1 MKKLINKVSV
11 LLIALSLFACTEG
24 NKVIDQ
30 VLNDTEIGGG
40 ALRTLSV
47 ASPIIESGVATSKFS
62 AVVEVQ
68 DVNQSKDTEK
78 IDIYVTF
85 KDNNLADGN
94 NSKAE
99 VLLKSIP
106 ATSFVQGSREFMN
119 AAIDV
124 TIAELKTKFSLTA
137 SQYTGGDV
145 FTVRLA
151 QVMKNGNVFTSTN
164 AAGTVT
170 GGAFF
175 NSPFSYT
182 VNVVCPITDAS
193 LFNGNYRVTVDDWQ
207 DYAIGA
213 TVPVVYDA
221 TFGTLK
227 FKILSSTNPSAVNA
241 GTPYIIV
248 TIDAA
253 KAIVTSATSYS
264 FFNYGSA
271 TNYTVTAGTGSVNS
285 CTGDIELKLTW
296 GAYGTYAFNLKK
308 L

>member
-151 QVMKNGNVFTSTN
+151 QVMKNGKVYTSTN

-175 NSPFSYT
+175 NSPFRYT

-193 LFNGNYRVTVDDWQ
+193 LFNGNYRVIKDEWE
-207 DYAIGA
+207 DYPVGA
-213 TVPVVYDA
+213 TVPVV
-221 TFGTLK
+221 
-227 FKILSSTNPSAVNA
+227 AVNA